1 VADQGPVALSAS
13 GVANAFV
20 ASRRSAKER
29 DEYVAAYAVASVIA
43 DAETHLFS
51 SRPEEDPHL

>member
-1 VADQGPVALSAS
+1 VALSAS
-13 GVANAFV
+13 GGTNAFE

-29 DEYVAAYAVASVIA
+29 DEYVAAYAMASVIA
-43 DAETHLFS
+43 DAETHLSS